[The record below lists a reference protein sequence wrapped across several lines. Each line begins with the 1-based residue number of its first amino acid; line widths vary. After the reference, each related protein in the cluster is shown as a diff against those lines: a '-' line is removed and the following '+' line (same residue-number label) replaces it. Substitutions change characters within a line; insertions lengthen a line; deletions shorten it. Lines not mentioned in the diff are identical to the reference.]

1 MVTRQTAQDI
11 LDRMT
16 RNWPQAVTPTA
27 ELMMRVFRLND
38 LVFEN
43 SRQET
48 ARQGLSF
55 TEFEV
60 LAALRSASPPYE
72 LAPTELYS
80 AILISSGGLTKV
92 LGALERRKLIGRVKD
107 KADRRSLRVR
117 LTPAGERLAEDSM
130 ANVLK
135 ADGDLL
141 KGALSK
147 GEMGA
152 LIASLR
158 KLLLAVERPGAP
170 CRHTRQRGQG

>member
-1 MVTRQTAQDI
+1 MVMKQTAQDI
-11 LDRMT
+11 LGRMR

-27 ELMMRVFRLND
+27 ELMMRIYRLNS

-43 SRQET
+43 ASRET
-48 ARQGLSF
+48 ARHGLSF

-60 LAALRSASPPYE
+60 LAALRSAPPPHE

-92 LGALERRKLIGRVKD
+92 LAALERRKLIGRVKD

-117 LTPAGERLAEDSM
+117 LTPAGKRRAEVSM
-130 ANVLK
+130 ANVIK

-147 GEMGA
+147 SEMEV

-158 KLLLAVERPGAP
+158 KLLMAIERPGGAS
-170 CRHTRQRGQG
+170 

>member
-1 MVTRQTAQDI
+1 MVTKQTAQDI
-11 LDRMT
+11 LARMS

-27 ELMMRVFRLND
+27 ELMMRIYRLND

-43 SRQET
+43 ARRET
-48 ARQGLSF
+48 ARHGLSF

-60 LAALRSASPPYE
+60 LAALRSAPPPYE

-92 LGALERRKLIGRVKD
+92 LGALERRKLIRRVKD

-117 LTPAGERLAEDSM
+117 LTPAGKRLAEDSM
-130 ANVLK
+130 AKVLK

-147 GEMGA
+147 GEMGT

-158 KLLLAVERPGAP
+158 KLLLAVERPGASS
-170 CRHTRQRGQG
+170 